1 MTVIQWNGSKC
12 SLFEKIRAGQVI
24 RAIRDERGGKP
35 EALVFDE
42 NDTDPDMKLFW
53 DGLGGKGRIKTAQ
66 EGGSDSDAAAQ
77 LQDIVKLFRLSDKSG
92 SMKFTLEK
100 KGDLSKRDLDTNDTF
115 ILDNGAE
122 IFVWIGKKASAD
134 EKKLG
139 MQYAQRYLA
148 DYGRPAYLPISRVLE
163 GSENELFNLNF
174 GGGMLTRDIDFNAPE
189 SGGRAP
195 CCPHHPTGSCSTP
208 AAAASSGGGS
218 LPAYAA
224 GGAAGAGSSASA
236 GASGGLPSY
245 ATGGSKV
252 STVASLTQRFG
263 GKNAVKG
270 QNVESRELE
279 DAAKQVFSVF
289 KNKFKF

>member
-1 MTVIQWNGSKC
+1 MG
-12 SLFEKIRAGQVI
+12 
-24 RAIRDERGGKP
+24 
-35 EALVFDE
+35 
-42 NDTDPDMKLFW
+42 
-53 DGLGGKGRIKTAQ
+53 
-66 EGGSDSDAAAQ
+66 
-77 LQDIVKLFRLSDKSG
+77 
-92 SMKFTLEK
+92 
-100 KGDLSKRDLDTNDTF
+100 
-115 ILDNGAE
+115 
-122 IFVWIGKKASAD
+122 
-134 EKKLG
+134 
-139 MQYAQRYLA
+139 
-148 DYGRPAYLPISRVLE
+148 

-218 LPAYAA
+218 LP
-224 GGAAGAGSSASA
+224 
-236 GASGGLPSY
+236 SY